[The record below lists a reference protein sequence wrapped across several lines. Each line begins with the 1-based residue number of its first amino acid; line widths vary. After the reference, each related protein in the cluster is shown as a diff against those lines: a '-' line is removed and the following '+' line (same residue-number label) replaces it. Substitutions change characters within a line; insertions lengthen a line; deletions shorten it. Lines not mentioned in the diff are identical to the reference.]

1 MKHLTPVW
9 FGIMLA
15 SGAIASS
22 AVAVPAATPSHFQP
36 ATVVQADSSISESIA
51 TQQLTQFS
59 DVLMGVLY
67 FGLPCSF
74 LLAVLVHN
82 HREAQRQQLAAKLV
96 PIRVKSRS

>member
-22 AVAVPAATPSHFQP
+22 AVAMPTATQSQFQP
-36 ATVVQADSSISESIA
+36 ATVTQTDSSTSVSIA
-51 TQQLTQFS
+51 SQQLTQFS
-59 DVLMGVLY
+59 DVLMSALY

-74 LLAVLVHN
+74 LVAILVHN
-82 HREAQRQQLAAKLV
+82 HREAQRQLAARLV
-96 PIRVKSRS
+96 PIRIKDRS

>member
-9 FGIMLA
+9 FSIMLA

-22 AVAVPAATPSHFQP
+22 AVVPTAQSQSQP
-36 ATVVQADSSISESIA
+36 ATIAQTDSSTSVSIA

-59 DVLMGVLY
+59 DVLMAVLY

-74 LLAVLVHN
+74 LVAILVHN
-82 HREAQRQQLAAKLV
+82 HREAQRQQLAARLV
-96 PIRVKSRS
+96 PIRIKDRS